1 MISDKCSTTISLL
14 DSCSAT
20 LVSILMAAWLTGY
33 SPVLTIG
40 FKTRITTSGGKTPA
54 MAAAQASAAR
64 STYKN
69 ITMFQKSSWN
79 QYKFIKILL
88 IFYELY
94 TYVFFIITMGLKN
107 FQNNEFGKPLEARD
121 QRLLLEHFGEDSK
134 YQGPC
139 GSHFVRKVF

>member
-1 MISDKCSTTISLL
+1 MLTLRSPGMISAKCSTTISLL

-64 STYKN
+64 STYRN
-69 ITMFQKSSWN
+69 ITMFQK
-79 QYKFIKILL
+79 KFVKLLDKIWINLSQK
-88 IFYELY
+88 FRE
-94 TYVFFIITMGLKN
+94 II
-107 FQNNEFGKPLEARD
+107 A
-121 QRLLLEHFGEDSK
+121 
-134 YQGPC
+134 
-139 GSHFVRKVF
+139 

>member
-1 MISDKCSTTISLL
+1 MLTLRSPGMISAKCSTTISLL

-64 STYKN
+64 STYRN
-69 ITMFQKSSWN
+69 IIMFQKKFVKLL
-79 QYKFIKILL
+79 YKIWINLSQKFREINTKSFNFLWIIYLRL
-88 IFYELY
+88 FHHHDGPQEL
-94 TYVFFIITMGLKN
+94 
-107 FQNNEFGKPLEARD
+107 
-121 QRLLLEHFGEDSK
+121 SK
-134 YQGPC
+134 WW
-139 GSHFVRKVF
+139 VR